1 MVGWLVGWMDG
12 RAQLKRIMLVVVP
25 GTNALGNQKKLSP
38 PIPIKFNPL
47 MMVRTE
53 KERDRERE
61 TKSQGQVEDDGEVLL
76 APAACAPAAVVV
88 VVNEEAT
95 SQPSSTSGRMYSDD
109 GSKLVSLMVE
119 RTVHNSRN

>member
-1 MVGWLVGWMDG
+1 MVGWLDGWPSPVKEDHVGCCSWYE
-12 RAQLKRIMLVVVP
+12 RTLK
-25 GTNALGNQKKLSP
+25 QKKLSP

-47 MMVRTE
+47 MMVRE
-53 KERDRERE
+53 RERKRDRERK

-88 VVNEEAT
+88 VVNEEAA

>member
-1 MVGWLVGWMDG
+1 MLFLERTHSEAEETFATNPNQIQSVDDG
-12 RAQLKRIMLVVVP
+12 QDRER
-25 GTNALGNQKKLSP
+25 
-38 PIPIKFNPL
+38 
-47 MMVRTE
+47 
-53 KERDRERE
+53 ERDRERE
-61 TKSQGQVEDDGEVLL
+61 AKSQGQVEDDGEVLL

-95 SQPSSTSGRMYSDD
+95 SRPSSTSGRMYSDD